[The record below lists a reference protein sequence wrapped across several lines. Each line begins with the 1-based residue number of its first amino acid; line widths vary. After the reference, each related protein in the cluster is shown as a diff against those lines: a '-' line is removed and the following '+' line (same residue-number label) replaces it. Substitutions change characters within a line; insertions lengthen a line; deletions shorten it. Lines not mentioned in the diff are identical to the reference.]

1 MLLKKDKRKILF
13 FRESVYKVAEKIF
26 NEPNKSF
33 HLRGISLSSGISTT
47 AGVNAIKELEQYGI
61 VKVEKTPIT
70 SNIKSN
76 QESDSYLFYKKI
88 FNLYRLERYEVIKSI
103 INTFR
108 AKTVVLF
115 GSFSKGEDIENSD
128 IDILIISNRKGNE
141 SFNKYIRKV
150 EKLLNR
156 KINFIILS
164 SLEKSSNEFKN
175 SIVNGIVLHGYLK
188 VI

>member
-70 SNIKSN
+70 SNIKAN

-115 GSFSKGEDIENSD
+115 GSFSK
-128 IDILIISNRKGNE
+128 
-141 SFNKYIRKV
+141 
-150 EKLLNR
+150 
-156 KINFIILS
+156 
-164 SLEKSSNEFKN
+164 
-175 SIVNGIVLHGYLK
+175 
-188 VI
+188 